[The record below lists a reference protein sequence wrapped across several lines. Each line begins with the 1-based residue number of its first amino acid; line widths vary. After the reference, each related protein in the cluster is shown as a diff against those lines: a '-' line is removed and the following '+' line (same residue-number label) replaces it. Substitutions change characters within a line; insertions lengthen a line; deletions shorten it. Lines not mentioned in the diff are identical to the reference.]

1 MSNEIIVLSKEEVK
15 VLVRE
20 VVEEVLAEN
29 TKRETEK
36 VVKEVAE
43 EVTEGA
49 IEETVTETVS
59 EVKPTTEI
67 IETNEEVE
75 EETNELL
82 EEIKTLS
89 YNELKKR
96 CKELGLNAGGKKEA
110 LVERLLEAQEAQEAQ
125 EVLEGS
131 ESDED
136 VEGTDNTNDDTEPS
150 TEADR
155 AIEKASEEEEVEED
169 AETEENSENE
179 EEESFE
185 TLTSEQ
191 IEDIVK
197 DLKKDELCA
206 IIDEMGAE
214 LPKYNKKK
222 ALDIIVNGGQDTIYA
237 LVLLGYVDSDEE
249 EEVEIEIGEEIV
261 SLADDLAEFD
271 TEELAEICSE
281 YELSVKGKKQ
291 ALIDRVVKAVEDGI
305 IDENDLFEYEEYDEN
320 EENNEEVENNEED
333 EVIDAD
339 YEEVEEGNEVEDNND
354 QNEEAD
360 NEEIEEVDEWYTREE
375 LDELNILDL
384 KDIANENSLD
394 IPTKQVKK
402 AGRVITS
409 TDREALI
416 EAILALGEEEE
427 VEEEN
432 NEVSGGY
439 VPKEERI
446 VKEEEIEKELRAE
459 YRAKKIQDVDI
470 KNFLVKYNEG
480 NPDFKYSDLTKKEA
494 LEQYIDAKVGL
505 VDDDGYLM
513 DSEEAYLRD
522 NEFYCC
528 AKELIPR
535 GETYYCEVCGN
546 EYEL

>member
-43 EVTEGA
+43 EVTGKST
-49 IEETVTETVS
+49 EETVTETVKETVS

-110 LVERLLEAQEAQEAQ
+110 LVERLLEAQEAQE
-125 EVLEGS
+125 VLEGS

-136 VEGTDNTNDDTEPS
+136 VEGTDNTNSDTEPS
-150 TEADR
+150 TEADK

-169 AETEENSENE
+169 AEIEENSENE

-206 IIDEMGAE
+206 IIDEMGVD
-214 LPKYNKKK
+214 LPKYTKKK

-249 EEVEIEIGEEIV
+249 EEVEIEIGEEEV

-339 YEEVEEGNEVEDNND
+339 YEEVEEYNEVEDNND

-416 EAILALGEEEE
+416 EAILALGEEE

-446 VKEEEIEKELRAE
+446 VKEEEIEKALRAE
-459 YRAKKIQDVDI
+459 YRAKKIKDVDI

-505 VDDDGYLM
+505 VDDDGYEM
-513 DSEEAYLRD
+513 NPEQAYLRD